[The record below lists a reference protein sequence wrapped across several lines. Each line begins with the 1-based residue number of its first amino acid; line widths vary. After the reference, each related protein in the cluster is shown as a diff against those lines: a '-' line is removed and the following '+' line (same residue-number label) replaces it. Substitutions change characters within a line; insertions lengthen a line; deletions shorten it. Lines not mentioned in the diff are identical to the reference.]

1 MRNDSIYLNRVARV
15 RDFSSTIQSNKY
27 ALISVRLPLH
37 AGYSPSPCVRRAVR
51 YAGRSDPLITNWGS
65 GDGRRN
71 D

>member
-1 MRNDSIYLNRVARV
+1 MRNDSIYLISCSPRSR
-15 RDFSSTIQSNKY
+15 FLIQSNKY